1 MVRSGW
7 RAAPGPR
14 WATWV
19 AVAFMAC
26 AWLAVARPAGAAD
39 PPAGLPAP
47 TRGGAP
53 VAAGPASEP
62 GGESKAEPNAEPNA
76 EPLGAPAGDPVLAT
90 RVPED
95 PASPEPPYVRTHGDR
110 FEVVSDGVAVPI
122 TFRGVNLGAGVPGH
136 FPGEFAFTRDDYTRY
151 LRLARD
157 LHANA
162 VRVYT
167 LHPPAFYQ
175 ALREVNA
182 EDPDRPLWLFQGV
195 WTELPESDDFWDSAF
210 TADFHRELGVA
221 VDAIHGNTEVAPR
234 PGHASGRY
242 DADVSPW
249 LAGWLV
255 GREWEPFAVRETE
268 RRHPASTWY
277 HGASFTVD
285 QGTAME
291 TWLARACDQ
300 VAERER
306 SRYGVAHA
314 VSFVN
319 WPTLDV
325 MIHPTESE
333 AGGVQAQ
340 HDEDSY
346 VVDAT
351 RLRATREVGRESGFL
366 GYFAS
371 EHVYPYYPDFLNLDP
386 DYSAFRDRHG
396 VCNYAGYLADLK
408 AHTPGLPLLIAE
420 YGIPSSRGL
429 SHVQRQGLDHG
440 GASDARQGAQLK
452 RLLEDIEDQ
461 GCAGSLLFALFDEW
475 FKTNW
480 LLVSSEQPRD
490 RDPLWH
496 NLLDPEEGYGL
507 LSFDPPPAI
516 AIDGDVRDWKGIAPY
531 AHSTGAV
538 PKAGRMVRA
547 LYVTSDQSRLYLRL
561 DLDPEALHG
570 RARAF
575 GVALDVLDPRRGD
588 TRLPAPLDATWSRG
602 AEFVLMVDPGRTG
615 RDTPRAELFADRR
628 MAWSE
633 YARVRQ
639 GDSLVALEAPMR
651 PAANHDGR
659 YAPLIVNVN
668 RARVGRDG
676 RIYPGRDLDTGRLA
690 RGREVRAANA
700 DTVRSFEPGSEWWLD
715 RARGVLEIALPWG
728 LLNVGDPSSLA
739 VLDDTTGTPGIERST
754 TTGIGLLAFATRA
767 DGFRADSLGPTRE
780 GARMARSWET
790 QFLGPPGTT
799 QTIAGQSI
807 AMTSPDSISYLWN
820 GWQRPITL
828 ERIKRS
834 AEIVRQA
841 FEERASRDARTDR
854 ELNAFTPAGN
864 ARRRPRAPGRGARPV
879 RVRAGHSGP
888 RPAGLAAGDRPR

>member
-1 MVRSGW
+1 
-7 RAAPGPR
+7 
-14 WATWV
+14 
-19 AVAFMAC
+19 MAL
-26 AWLAVARPAGAAD
+26 AWLATSGPAGAGD
-39 PPAGLPAP
+39 PPAGAPAP
-47 TRGGAP
+47 TATAAP
-53 VAAGPASEP
+53 VAAGPT
-62 GGESKAEPNAEPNA
+62 AEPHGE
-76 EPLGAPAGDPVLAT
+76 PAGDPVLAA
-90 RVPED
+90 RVPQD
-95 PASPEPPYVRTHGDR
+95 AAPPDPPYVRTRGDR
-110 FEVVSDGVAVPI
+110 FEVVAGGMAIPI

-136 FPGEFAFTRDDYTRY
+136 FPGEFAFTRDDYARY

-175 ALREVNA
+175 ALRDVNA
-182 EDPDRPLWLFQGV
+182 EDPDHPLWLFQGV
-195 WTELPESDDFWDSAF
+195 WTELPESDDFWDPAF
-210 TADFHRELGVA
+210 TAEFHRELGVA

-234 PGHASGRY
+234 LGHASGRY

-249 LAGWLV
+249 LAGWLL

-268 RRHPASTWY
+268 RRHPGSTWY
-277 HGASFTVD
+277 HGASFSVD

-306 SRYGVAHA
+306 SRYGLAHA

-325 MIHPTESE
+325 MTHPTESE

-346 VVDAT
+346 AVDAT
-351 RLRATREVGRESGFL
+351 HIRPTREVGHESGFL

-396 VCNYAGYLADLK
+396 ACNYAGYLADLK

-420 YGIPSSRGL
+420 YGIPSSRGI

-440 GASDARQGAQLK
+440 GASDARQGAQLV
-452 RLLEDIEDQ
+452 RLLEDIEGQ
-461 GCAGSLLFALFDEW
+461 GCAGSLLFSLFDEW

-480 LLVSSEQPRD
+480 LMVSNEQPRD

-496 NLLDPEEGYGL
+496 NLLDAEEGYGL

-516 AIDGDVRDWKGIAPY
+516 TIDGDVRDWKGIAPY
-531 AHSTGAV
+531 ARSTGAV

-602 AEFVLMVDPGRTG
+602 AEFVLLIDPAGRSG

-633 YARVRQ
+633 YARVLQ
-639 GDSLVALEAPMR
+639 GDSLVALDAPMR
-651 PAANHDGR
+651 PAANDDGR
-659 YAPLIVNVN
+659 YVPLIVNVN

-676 RIYPGRDLDTGRLA
+676 RIYPGWNLDTGRLA
-690 RGREVRAANA
+690 RGREVRAAA
-700 DTVRSFEPGSEWWLD
+700 TDSVRGFDPGTEWWLD
-715 RARGVLEIALPWG
+715 RARGVLEVALPWG

-739 VLDDTTGTPGIERST
+739 VLDDTTGTPEIERST
-754 TTGIGLLAFATRA
+754 TAGIGLLAFATRA
-767 DGFRADSLGPTRE
+767 DGFRADSLGPTRA
-780 GARMARSWET
+780 GARTARNWES
-790 QFLGPPGTT
+790 QFLGPRGTT
-799 QTIAGQSI
+799 QAVAGQSI
-807 AMTSPDSISYLWN
+807 AVTTPDSISYLWI

-854 ELNAFTPAGN
+854 ELNAFSPAGGT
-864 ARRRPRAPGRGARPV
+864 RRRPRASRRGTAPR
-879 RVRAGHSGP
+879 RVRAGRSGP
-888 RPAGLAAGDRPR
+888 RPAGFAAGDRPR